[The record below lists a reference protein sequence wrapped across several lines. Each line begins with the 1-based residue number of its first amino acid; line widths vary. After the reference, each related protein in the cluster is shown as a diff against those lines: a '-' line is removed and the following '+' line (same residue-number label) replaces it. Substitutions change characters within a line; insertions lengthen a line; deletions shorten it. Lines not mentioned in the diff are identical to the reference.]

1 MLKNPDTMKTY
12 RVFAILAM
20 ALLLCAP
27 CASGQSFKDGLK
39 QIGKRIG
46 KQVERRV
53 EQRVVNEATKQVDKQ
68 VDNVF
73 DAVSGKNSDK
83 KSDRSSDKKTERQ
96 TEQTTVTKPAARTSE
111 KKSATRQAAGKSA
124 RDRQLEQQYEA
135 MLGPDAGK
143 EEETPVTPG
152 VKLPK
157 EHTALFAPL
166 GYDVDAKWG
175 RQSIKPV
182 LPPTGAAKQVDWVD
196 KMPNL
201 FNLDNESLV
210 EEFLLLDQCKEDG
223 YIENL
228 TPADHRYYST
238 KDELLARTEQL
249 NGLAKY
255 CKEIMD
261 EYASEDPD
269 WVIEHA
275 ENQLVNLIGSGA
287 YKRLLRSSI
296 APIFEKA
303 SRFIDDET
311 RAYFAAHGGYEN
323 AVNKN
328 LTVWD
333 PHPDKKG
340 ITTSVQGQ
348 SGFVVDEVGAGA
360 TVDIDGVQYV
370 LHNSGRG
377 KGGWSFI
384 TSVAKTAIAGKDIV
398 IPDYIYYNGGKYA
411 VKSMRGGLF
420 SGTTIKSVKLP
431 NTLTEISNAV
441 FRDTPITEIVIPA
454 SVKSLQGSVFQGCTK
469 LAKVTFEGDYME
481 EFSGSF
487 QNCTSLRSVVCPRR
501 VDRISYDMFT
511 GCSNLTEVVLPEN
524 LTEIP
529 SSMFDGCKKLTK
541 IDVPHTVTKV
551 GMSAF
556 ANCGVTELDLRN
568 VTEFEAFCF
577 NGCKALKKVI
587 LSSTLKDNFLTE
599 TYTEFMECPLLQ
611 VKWENNQY
619 IIPAGFVFVP

>member
-68 VDNVF
+68 VDNVI

-96 TEQTTVTKPAARTSE
+96 TEQTAVTKPAAKTSE

-135 MLGPDAGK
+135 MLGPDVGK

-166 GYDVDAKWG
+166 GYPADASWG
-175 RQSIKPV
+175 VKAVKPV
-182 LPPTGAAKQVDWVD
+182 IPPTAATKQVDWVD
-196 KMPNL
+196 KQPNI
-201 FNLDNESLV
+201 FQLDNQSAID
-210 EEFLLLDQCKEDG
+210 EFLLLDQCKEDG
-223 YIENL
+223 YIEPL
-228 TPADHRYYST
+228 TPADHRYYDI
-238 KDELLARTEQL
+238 KGEVFARAEELNAMVRYYNELL
-249 NGLAKY
+249 
-255 CKEIMD
+255 D
-261 EYASEDPD
+261 EYDSEDPQ
-269 WVIEHA
+269 WVIENIETKLA
-275 ENQLVNLIGSGA
+275 DLLGGDL
-287 YKRLLRSSI
+287 YKRTIRSSI
-296 APIFEKA
+296 APFFALKGA
-303 SRFIDDET
+303 IDEDT
-311 RAYFAAHGGYEN
+311 KAYFAAHGGYEN

-333 PHPDKKG
+333 PQPDKKG
-340 ITTSVQGQ
+340 VTTSIPGQ
-348 SGFVVDEVGAGA
+348 TGFVVSEVSAGA
-360 TVDIDGVQYV
+360 TVDVDGVQYV
-370 LHNSGRG
+370 LHDRNNRWAFASEV
-377 KGGWSFI
+377 SQ
-384 TSVAKTAIAGKDIV
+384 TAVAGKDMV
-398 IPDYIYYNGGKYA
+398 IPDYIYYNGKKFP
-411 VKSMRGGLF
+411 VESMRGGLF
-420 SGTTIKSVKLP
+420 SATTIKSVKLP
-431 NTLTEISNAV
+431 NTLTEISNAA
-441 FRDTPITEIVIPA
+441 FRGTPITEITIPA
-454 SVKSLQGSVFQGCTK
+454 SVKKLQGSVFQGCTK

-501 VDRISYDMFT
+501 VDMISYDMFT

-524 LTEIP
+524 LKEIP

-568 VTEFEAFCF
+568 VTEFEGFCF

-619 IIPAGFVFVP
+619 IIPSGFIFVP

>member
-1 MLKNPDTMKTY
+1 MKTY
-12 RVFAILAM
+12 RVFAVLTM

-83 KSDRSSDKKTERQ
+83 SSDKKSDRSSDKKTERQ
-96 TEQTTVTKPAARTSE
+96 TEQTVVTKPAARTSE
-111 KKSATRQAAGKSA
+111 KKSSTRQAAGKSA

-135 MLGPDAGK
+135 MLGPDVGK

-157 EHTALFAPL
+157 VHTALFAPL
-166 GYDVDAKWG
+166 GYPADASWG
-175 RQSIKPV
+175 VKTVKPV
-182 LPPTGAAKQVDWVD
+182 IPPTAATKQVDWVD
-196 KMPNL
+196 KQPDIYQ
-201 FNLDNESLV
+201 LDNQSAV
-210 EEFLLLDQCKEDG
+210 DEFLLLDQCKEDG
-223 YIENL
+223 YIEAL
-228 TPADHRYYST
+228 TPADHRYYNI
-238 KDELLARTEQL
+238 KGEVFARAEELNAMVRYYNELL
-249 NGLAKY
+249 
-255 CKEIMD
+255 D
-261 EYASEDPD
+261 EYDSEDPQ
-269 WVIEHA
+269 WVIENIETKLA
-275 ENQLVNLIGSGA
+275 DLLGGDL
-287 YKRLLRSSI
+287 YKRIIRSSI
-296 APIFEKA
+296 APFFALKGA
-303 SRFIDDET
+303 IDEDT
-311 RAYFAAHGGYEN
+311 KAYFAAHGGYEN

-333 PHPDKKG
+333 PQPDKKG
-340 ITTSVQGQ
+340 VTTSIPGQ
-348 SGFVVDEVGAGA
+348 TGFVVSEVSAGA
-360 TVDIDGVQYV
+360 TVDVDGVQYV
-370 LHNSGRG
+370 LHDRNNRWAFASEV
-377 KGGWSFI
+377 S
-384 TSVAKTAIAGKDIV
+384 KTAVAGKDMV
-398 IPDYIYYNGGKYA
+398 IPDYIYYNGKKFP
-411 VKSMRGGLF
+411 VESMRGGLF
-420 SGTTIKSVKLP
+420 SATTIKSVKLP
-431 NTLTEISNAV
+431 NTLTEISNAA
-441 FRDTPITEIVIPA
+441 FRGTPITEITIPA
-454 SVKSLQGSVFQGCTK
+454 SVKKLQGSVFQGCTK

-501 VDRISYDMFT
+501 VDMISYDMFT

-524 LTEIP
+524 LKEIP

-568 VTEFEAFCF
+568 VTEFEGFCF

>member
-1 MLKNPDTMKTY
+1 MKTY
-12 RVFAILAM
+12 RVFAVLTM

-83 KSDRSSDKKTERQ
+83 KSDRSSAK
-96 TEQTTVTKPAARTSE
+96 TSE

-143 EEETPVTPG
+143 EDETPVTPG

-166 GYDVDAKWG
+166 GYPADASWG
-175 RQSIKPV
+175 VKAVKPV
-182 LPPTGAAKQVDWVD
+182 IPPTAATKQVDWVD
-196 KMPNL
+196 KQPNI
-201 FNLDNESLV
+201 FQLDNQSAID
-210 EEFLLLDQCKEDG
+210 EFLLLDQCKEDG
-223 YIENL
+223 YIEAL
-228 TPADHRYYST
+228 TPADHRYYDI
-238 KDELLARTEQL
+238 KGEVFARAEELNAMVRYYNELL
-249 NGLAKY
+249 
-255 CKEIMD
+255 D
-261 EYASEDPD
+261 EYDSEDPQ
-269 WVIEHA
+269 WVIENIETKLA
-275 ENQLVNLIGSGA
+275 DLLGGDL
-287 YKRLLRSSI
+287 YKRTIRSSI
-296 APIFEKA
+296 APFFALKGA
-303 SRFIDDET
+303 IDEDT
-311 RAYFAAHGGYEN
+311 KAYFAAHGGYEN

-333 PHPDKKG
+333 PQPDKKG
-340 ITTSVQGQ
+340 VTTSIPGQ
-348 SGFVVDEVGAGA
+348 TGFVVSEVSAGA
-360 TVDIDGVQYV
+360 TVDVDGVQYV
-370 LHNSGRG
+370 LHDRNNRWAFASEV
-377 KGGWSFI
+377 S
-384 TSVAKTAIAGKDIV
+384 KTAVAGKDMV
-398 IPDYIYYNGGKYA
+398 IPDYIYYDGKKFP
-411 VKSMRGGLF
+411 VESMRGGLF
-420 SGTTIKSVKLP
+420 SASTIKSVKLP
-431 NTLTEISNAV
+431 NTLTEISNAA
-441 FRDTPITEIVIPA
+441 FRGTPITEITIPA
-454 SVKSLQGSVFQGCTK
+454 SVKKLQGSVFQGCTK

-501 VDRISYDMFT
+501 VDMISYDMFT

-524 LTEIP
+524 LKEIP

-568 VTEFEAFCF
+568 VTEFEGFCF

-619 IIPAGFVFVP
+619 IYPEGIVFVP

>member
-12 RVFAILAM
+12 RVFAVLTM

-96 TEQTTVTKPAARTSE
+96 TEQTAVTKPAAKTSE

-157 EHTALFAPL
+157 KHTALFAPL
-166 GYDVDAKWG
+166 GYPADASWG
-175 RQSIKPV
+175 VKTVKPV
-182 LPPTGAAKQVDWVD
+182 MPPTAAAKQVDWVD
-196 KMPNL
+196 KQPDI
-201 FNLDNESLV
+201 FQLDNQSAV
-210 EEFLLLDQCKEDG
+210 DEFLLLDQCKEDG
-223 YIENL
+223 YIEAL
-228 TPADHRYYST
+228 TPADHRYYSI
-238 KDELLARTEQL
+238 KSEVFARAEELNAMVRYYNELL
-249 NGLAKY
+249 
-255 CKEIMD
+255 D
-261 EYASEDPD
+261 EYDSEDPQ
-269 WVIEHA
+269 WVIENIETKLA
-275 ENQLVNLIGSGA
+275 DLLGGDL
-287 YKRLLRSSI
+287 YKRTIRSSI
-296 APIFEKA
+296 APFFALKDA
-303 SRFIDDET
+303 IDEDT
-311 RAYFAAHGGYEN
+311 KAYFAAHGGYEN

-333 PHPDKKG
+333 PQPDKKG
-340 ITTSVQGQ
+340 VTTSISGQ
-348 SGFVVDEVGAGA
+348 TGFVVSEVSAGA
-360 TVDIDGVQYV
+360 TVDVDGVQYV
-370 LHNSGRG
+370 LHDRNNRWAFASEV
-377 KGGWSFI
+377 S
-384 TSVAKTAIAGKDIV
+384 KTAVAGKDML
-398 IPDYIYYNGGKYA
+398 IPDYIYYNGKKFP
-411 VKSMRGGLF
+411 VESMRGGLF
-420 SGTTIKSVKLP
+420 SATTIKSVKLP
-431 NTLTEISNAV
+431 NTLTEISNAA
-441 FRDTPITEIVIPA
+441 FRGTPITEITIPA
-454 SVKSLQGSVFQGCTK
+454 SVKKLQGSVFQGCTK

-501 VDRISYDMFT
+501 VDMISYDMFT

-524 LTEIP
+524 LKEIP

-568 VTEFEAFCF
+568 VTEFEGFCF

-619 IIPAGFVFVP
+619 IIPPGFVFVP